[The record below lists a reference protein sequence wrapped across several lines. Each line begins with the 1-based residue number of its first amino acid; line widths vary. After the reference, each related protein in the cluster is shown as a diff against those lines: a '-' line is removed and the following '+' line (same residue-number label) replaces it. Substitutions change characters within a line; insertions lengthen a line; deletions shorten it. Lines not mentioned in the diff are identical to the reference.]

1 MLNPNEIANKRFD
14 KVMGQKYRADD
25 VDNYLAQ
32 VADSMNDLLE
42 EKQELEKKLIVLA
55 DKLEEYKDDEESLRS
70 ALLGAQKLG
79 DSVVRD
85 AKAKARD
92 ILEDAEARANMIVEN
107 AKQEIERQQAGFV
120 RMQREVATFKSKLQL
135 VYKQHLE
142 LIASIPVDENIV
154 NAAMKKTQPKP
165 PAPEAPAG
173 FDEPSDPMPEQT
185 VTEDAGDSPAD
196 LPENPD
202 GLVDLP
208 VEEDSYPLAEDE
220 LPPLT
225 YSEEESFRYEETEEY
240 ISDGEPDEPAKRESR
255 FGPLKFGREF
265 DLKRN
270 DGKRRR

>member
-1 MLNPNEIANKRFD
+1 
-14 KVMGQKYRADD
+14 
-25 VDNYLAQ
+25 
-32 VADSMNDLLE
+32 
-42 EKQELEKKLIVLA
+42 
-55 DKLEEYKDDEESLRS
+55 
-70 ALLGAQKLG
+70 
-79 DSVVRD
+79 
-85 AKAKARD
+85 
-92 ILEDAEARANMIVEN
+92 MIVEN

-165 PAPEAPAG
+165 PAPETPTG
-173 FDEPSDPMPEQT
+173 PDEPSDPMPEQT
-185 VTEDAGDSPAD
+185 VPEDAGDSPAD
-196 LPENPD
+196 LPESPD
-202 GLVDLP
+202 GLAGLP
-208 VEEDSYPLAEDE
+208 MEEDGYPLAEDE

-240 ISDGEPDEPAKRESR
+240 IPDGEPDEPAKHESR

-270 DGKRRR
+270 DGKHRR

>member
-14 KVMGQKYRADD
+14 KVMGQKYRADE

-42 EKQELEKKLIVLA
+42 EKQELEKKLMVLA

-107 AKQEIERQQAGFV
+107 AKMEIERQQAGFV

-135 VYKQHLE
+135 MYKQHLE
-142 LIASIPVDENIV
+142 LIASIPGDENVV

-165 PAPEAPAG
+165 TEVPAESEEMPGAVAEETMEAP
-173 FDEPSDPMPEQT
+173 
-185 VTEDAGDSPAD
+185 DADAAPDLLDDLDGLTD
-196 LPENPD
+196 LPA
-202 GLVDLP
+202 
-208 VEEDSYPLAEDE
+208 EEDGYPLAEDD

-225 YSEEESFRYEETEEY
+225 YSEEDTFRYEETQAPY
-240 ISDGEPDEPAKRESR
+240 SPDDEPEEPAKRESR

>member
-14 KVMGQKYRADD
+14 KVMGQKYRADE

-92 ILEDAEARANMIVEN
+92 ILEDAEARANMIVED
-107 AKQEIERQQAGFV
+107 AKMEIERQQAGFV

-135 VYKQHLE
+135 AYKQHLE
-142 LIASIPVDENIV
+142 LIASIPVDENVV
-154 NAAMKKTQPKP
+154 NPAMKKTQPKP
-165 PAPEAPAG
+165 PEAPAES
-173 FDEPSDPMPEQT
+173 DEPSESVPEQT
-185 VTEDAGDSPAD
+185 EMEDAGDFPAD
-196 LPENPD
+196 SPENPD
-202 GLVDLP
+202 GLADLP
-208 VEEDSYPLAEDE
+208 AQEDGYPPAEDE

-225 YSEEESFRYEETEEY
+225 YSEEDSFQYEETDEY
-240 ISDGEPDEPAKRESR
+240 IPDGEPEEPARRESR

>member
-154 NAAMKKTQPKP
+154 NAAMKKH
-165 PAPEAPAG
+165 
-173 FDEPSDPMPEQT
+173 
-185 VTEDAGDSPAD
+185 SP
-196 LPENPD
+196 N
-202 GLVDLP
+202 
-208 VEEDSYPLAEDE
+208 
-220 LPPLT
+220 
-225 YSEEESFRYEETEEY
+225 
-240 ISDGEPDEPAKRESR
+240 
-255 FGPLKFGREF
+255 
-265 DLKRN
+265 
-270 DGKRRR
+270 RRRRRRPQGRTSRLTPCPSRQFRRMPAILRRICRRVRTAWPAFLWRRTVIRWRKMNCPL

>member
-92 ILEDAEARANMIVEN
+92 ILEDAEAVSY
-107 AKQEIERQQAGFV
+107 
-120 RMQREVATFKSKLQL
+120 THLD
-135 VYKQHLE
+135 VYKRQKTRRSRRCAPPFQRSFTACRRPRRPWR
-142 LIASIPVDENIV
+142 ASMFTALWLLSRVRT
-154 NAAMKKTQPKP
+154 AT
-165 PAPEAPAG
+165 AG
-173 FDEPSDPMPEQT
+173 RMWACRMGF
-185 VTEDAGDSPAD
+185 
-196 LPENPD
+196 
-202 GLVDLP
+202 
-208 VEEDSYPLAEDE
+208 
-220 LPPLT
+220 
-225 YSEEESFRYEETEEY
+225 
-240 ISDGEPDEPAKRESR
+240 
-255 FGPLKFGREF
+255 
-265 DLKRN
+265 
-270 DGKRRR
+270 